1 MKRMSKRDP
10 KVEERI
16 GVAAIAKVERA
27 RLLGGLERPKLRGAR
42 WCYEV
47 LGGATRA
54 EARSFLGI
62 AAVSERF
69 SATRSRIQTAL
80 CRHARPLSFS
90 LDGTP
95 LDPLS
100 SMQPQNFLTLFLSLP
115 YLLLFSLGRANHI
128 TTKSCFPF
136 WRLIDTRIIRAK
148 NFLSRSFHYASLHSK
163 VHTYR
168 ARRHY
173 QLYSSLIESVFYS
186 YFSLA
191 AKVLCNDRWQKV
203 NPIIP
208 LYLVPSTIKIIVRK
222 YHFSFD
228 ATRKSRKKAT

>member
-1 MKRMSKRDP
+1 MKRMSKKDP

-42 WCYEV
+42 RCYE
-47 LGGATRA
+47 ATRA

-80 CRHARPLSFS
+80 CRHVRPLSFS

-136 WRLIDTRIIRAK
+136 WRLIDTRVIRAK
-148 NFLSRSFHYASLHSK
+148 NSFHGPSTTLLCTPKYIRTKRGVAIN
-163 VHTYR
+163 
-168 ARRHY
+168 
-173 QLYSSLIESVFYS
+173 YSSLIESFFYS

-191 AKVLCNDRWQKV
+191 ANSLQ
-203 NPIIP
+203 
-208 LYLVPSTIKIIVRK
+208 
-222 YHFSFD
+222 
-228 ATRKSRKKAT
+228 